1 MTLISYPSA
10 RLSCFKPDCQL
21 YLNSMSMRIGMW
33 QDTNGSWGVQ
43 HAAFTFNERP
53 ESVPVYESRIE
64 AQAIFD
70 LPVSAE
76 RW

>member
-10 RLSCFKPDCQL
+10 RLSCFKPESQL
-21 YLNSMSMRIGMW
+21 DLNSMSMRIGMW
-33 QDTNGSWGVQ
+33 QDTNVSWYMQ
-43 HAAFTFNERP
+43 EAAFTFNERA